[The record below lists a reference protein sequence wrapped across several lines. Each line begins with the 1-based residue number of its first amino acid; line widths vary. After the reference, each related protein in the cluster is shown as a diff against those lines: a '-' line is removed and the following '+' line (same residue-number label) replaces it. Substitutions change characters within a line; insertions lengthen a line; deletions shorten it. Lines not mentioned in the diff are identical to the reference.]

1 MKQTIFEKI
10 WNSHVVKN
18 ISSDLDVLYINT
30 HLIHEVTSPQAFTG
44 LDEKGLKVFRKNQTF
59 ATVDHNIPTK
69 KQHLPIKDTLSKL
82 QVKSLEFNCKNHD
95 IPYYGIGHKKNGI
108 VHVIGPENGLTLPGN
123 TLVCGDSHT
132 STHGAFGCI
141 AFGIGTSQ
149 VQQVF
154 ASQCIVMSKPKTL
167 GIEVIG
173 TLQLGVTAK
182 DLVLYII
189 NQIGANGGAGYF
201 IEFYGETISKLS
213 MEERMTVCNMSIE
226 MGSRGGL
233 IAPDDKTFD
242 YLKDKP
248 NIPTGL
254 AFETQCDKW
263 SQLSTDQGAKF
274 DKKITIEAEKI
285 EPMLTFGTS
294 PDQSISISEKIDT
307 DSKFKKALNYMKFSP
322 SESLVGKKV
331 NYVFIGSCTNSRIED
346 LRAAA
351 NIVEGKTKA
360 NHIHM
365 WVVPGSQKVLKQ
377 AKDEGL
383 VDIFKSF
390 GAEFRSPGCSA
401 CLAMNDDKIPA
412 GALCISTSN
421 RNFEGRQGKGARTIL
436 ASPITAAASAITG
449 KINDPRQY
457 LK

>member
-10 WNSHVVKN
+10 WQSRVVKN
-18 ISSDLDVLYINT
+18 ISADLDVLYIDT

-44 LDEKGLKVFRKNQTF
+44 LDEKGLPVFRKNKTF

-69 KQHLPIKDTLSKL
+69 KQHLPIKDVLSKL

-95 IPYYGIGHKKNGI
+95 IPFYGIGHENNGI
-108 VHVIGPENGLTLPGN
+108 VHVIGPENGLTLPGR

-132 STHGAFGCI
+132 STHGAFGCV
-141 AFGIGTSQ
+141 AFGIGTTQ

-154 ASQCIVMSKPKTL
+154 ASQCIVISKPKTF
-167 GIEVIG
+167 GIEVTG
-173 TLQLGVTAK
+173 QLKKGVTAK
-182 DLVLYII
+182 DLILYII
-189 NQIGANGGAGYF
+189 NKVTAKGGAGYF
-201 IEFYGETISKLS
+201 IEYYGETISDLS

-233 IAPDDKTFD
+233 IGPDEKTFEYLEGKPNLSKGEAFVSQCKD
-242 YLKDKP
+242 WKKLNTDSGSTYDNYLKIDA
-248 NIPTGL
+248 N
-254 AFETQCDKW
+254 E
-263 SQLSTDQGAKF
+263 
-274 DKKITIEAEKI
+274 I

-294 PDQSISISEKIDT
+294 PDQSIAINDT
-307 DSKFKKALNYMKFSP
+307 IEGDSNLAKALNYMKFNAGDTLLNK
-322 SESLVGKKV
+322 EV

-346 LRAAA
+346 LRDAA
-351 NIVEGKTKA
+351 NILKGKTKA
-360 NHIHM
+360 KHVNM

-383 VDIFKSF
+383 IDVFKNF

-401 CLAMNDDKIPA
+401 CLAMNDDKIPS
-412 GALCISTSN
+412 GSLCISTSN

-436 ASPITAAASAITG
+436 ASPISAAAAAITG
-449 KINDPRQY
+449 KIVDPRKY
-457 LK
+457 L

>member
-10 WNSHVVKN
+10 WQSRVVKN
-18 ISSDLDVLYINT
+18 ISADLDVLYIDT

-44 LDEKGLKVFRKNQTF
+44 LDEKGLPVFRKNKTF

-69 KQHLPIKDTLSKL
+69 KQHLPIKDVLSKL

-95 IPYYGIGHKKNGI
+95 IPFYGIGHENNGI
-108 VHVIGPENGLTLPGN
+108 VHVIGPENGLTLPGR

-132 STHGAFGCI
+132 STHGAFGCV
-141 AFGIGTSQ
+141 AFGIGTTQ

-154 ASQCIVMSKPKTL
+154 ASQCIVISKPKTF
-167 GIEVIG
+167 GIEVTG
-173 TLQLGVTAK
+173 QLKKGVTAK
-182 DLVLYII
+182 DLILYII
-189 NQIGANGGAGYF
+189 NKVTAKGGAGYF
-201 IEFYGETISKLS
+201 IEYYGETISDLS

-233 IAPDDKTFD
+233 IGPDEKTFEYLEGKPNLSKGEAFVSQCKD
-242 YLKDKP
+242 WKKLNTDSGSTYDNYLKIDA
-248 NIPTGL
+248 N
-254 AFETQCDKW
+254 E
-263 SQLSTDQGAKF
+263 
-274 DKKITIEAEKI
+274 I

-294 PDQSISISEKIDT
+294 PDQGIAINDT
-307 DSKFKKALNYMKFSP
+307 IEGDSNLAKALNYMKFNAGDTLLNK
-322 SESLVGKKV
+322 EV

-346 LRAAA
+346 LRDAA
-351 NIVEGKTKA
+351 NILKGKTKA
-360 NHIHM
+360 KHVNM

-383 VDIFKSF
+383 IDVFKNF

-401 CLAMNDDKIPA
+401 CLAMNDDKIPS
-412 GALCISTSN
+412 GSLCISTSN

-436 ASPITAAASAITG
+436 ASPISAAAAAITG
-449 KINDPRQY
+449 KIVDPRKY
-457 LK
+457 L

>member
-1 MKQTIFEKI
+1 MKKTIFEKI
-10 WNSHVVKN
+10 WDSRVVKT
-18 ISSDLDVLYINT
+18 ISEDLNVLYIDT

-44 LDEKGLKVFRKNQTF
+44 LDEKGLKVFRKKQTF

-69 KQHLPIKDTLSKL
+69 QQHLPIKDTLSKL
-82 QVKSLEFNCKNHD
+82 QVKSLEFNCKSHD
-95 IPYYGIGHKKNGI
+95 IPFYGIGHENNGI
-108 VHVIGPENGLTLPGN
+108 VHVIGPENGLTQPGR

-132 STHGAFGCI
+132 STHGAFGCV
-141 AFGIGTSQ
+141 AFGIGTTQ

-154 ASQCIVMSKPKTL
+154 ASQSIIISKPKTF
-167 GIEVIG
+167 GIEVTG
-173 TLQLGVTAK
+173 KLQNGVTAK

-189 NQIGANGGAGYF
+189 NKVGANGGAGYF
-201 IEFYGETISKLS
+201 IEFYGSTISDLS

-233 IAPDDKTFD
+233 IAPDDKTYD
-242 YLKDKP
+242 YLEGKP
-248 NIPTGL
+248 NIPKGKL
-254 AFETQCDKW
+254 FEKQCDEW
-263 SQLSTDQGAKF
+263 SKLITDQGARF
-274 DKKITIEAEKI
+274 DKKINIDGSII

-294 PDQSISISEKIDT
+294 PDQSISINDT
-307 DSKFKKALNYMKFSP
+307 IGENVNYEKALRYMRFSE
-322 SESLVGKKV
+322 SESLIGKEV

-346 LRAAA
+346 IRAAA
-351 NIVEGKTKA
+351 NIVKGKTKA
-360 NHIHM
+360 KHVNM

-377 AKDEGL
+377 AQNEGL
-383 VDIFKSF
+383 VDVFKAF

-436 ASPITAAASAITG
+436 ASPISAAAAAITG
-449 KINDPRQY
+449 KIIDPRKY
-457 LK
+457 L